1 MDVFSHQHT
10 DVSLMPICVVA
21 PAGCLEGEVAYTT
34 ARRSADRTASL
45 GHELT
50 YLQVAGH
57 VDDEHM
63 CSALAHMCGE
73 VRVNFCV
80 AVRPLSRICD
90 IASLAPSRG

>member
-1 MDVFSHQHT
+1 MFSHRHT
-10 DVSLMPICVVA
+10 VAWLTPICVVA
-21 PAGCLEGEVAYTT
+21 PAGYLEGKVAYTT
-34 ARRSADRTASL
+34 ARRSADRTASS

-63 CSALAHMCGE
+63 CSALVHMCGE
-73 VRVNFCV
+73 VRVNFSV
-80 AVRPLSRICD
+80 TVEHLSRICD